1 MSRTVSDLPI
11 EVRKSKIQGRGVFA
25 TRRIRQGQR
34 IVEYAGEHIT
44 PEEGEARY
52 VEGDMRRHHT
62 FLFTLDEHT
71 VIDGG
76 RRGNLSRYINHSC
89 DPNAEAIIEDDRIFI
104 YAKRNIQPGSE
115 ILYDYQYERYP
126 EHTEEDEKFY
136 ACLCGS
142 PKCRGTILKAP
153 KKQRAKKG
161 AAKKGASKKQ
171 SAARRNG
178 R

>member
-1 MSRTVSDLPI
+1 MPRNDSDLPI

-25 TRRIRQGQR
+25 IRRIRKGQR

-44 PEEGEARY
+44 PDEGEARY

-62 FLFTLDEHT
+62 FLFTLDENT

-76 RRGNLSRYINHSC
+76 RRGNISRFINHSC

-104 YAKRNIQPGSE
+104 YAKRNIQPGTE

-153 KKQRAKKG
+153 RKQRASRRG
-161 AAKKGASKKQ
+161 AQKQ
-171 SAARRNG
+171 KSAARRNG